1 MKVSQINQYDNLFY
15 AGKTFKVSEFIKQ
28 YPDCEIK
35 SVTHL
40 TSENVGEGNDRY
52 NHKLKGAAHTS
63 MGTIELFNYSD
74 LN

>member
-1 MKVSQINQYDNLFY
+1 MTASQINHYDYIFY
-15 AGKTFKVSEFIKQ
+15 AGQAFKKSYFFKQ
-28 YPDCEIK
+28 FSDCNVK

-52 NHKLKGAAHTS
+52 NHKLKGAAQTS
-63 MGTIELFNYSD
+63 MGMIEVFNYSD